1 MRSPIPHLLNVSS
14 LLPGDAD
21 VSGAAGDAGKKK
33 VHLNSVKVTTG
44 QFNKT
49 FLKVLQMLKPVV
61 QAGGVTEQ
69 RAAV

>member
-1 MRSPIPHLLNVSS
+1 MSVELQEMQ
-14 LLPGDAD
+14 A
-21 VSGAAGDAGKKK
+21 KKK

-44 QFNKT
+44 QFSKT